1 MKKVNFL
8 FGVHCHQPVGNF
20 EHVIEENYQKAYL
33 PFMEV
38 MSRYPGIKF
47 AFHFSGILYDYF
59 LEKHADFIEKL
70 KELVKRGQAE
80 VLTGGYYEPVLCTIP
95 EKDALG
101 QIEVSSNFIKQKLGY
116 VPRGLWLTERIWE
129 PSLPKVLS
137 QAGIEYVT
145 VDDSHFVSAGFS
157 EEDTFGYYV
166 SEDDGKT
173 VNIFPISK
181 KMRYLVPFKLPEETI
196 HYLGAVATERGD
208 RAVVLADDGEKFGG
222 WPGTHQWVHKEGY
235 LERLLNMLE
244 ENAGW
249 IRTLTFSE
257 YLENYPPLGR
267 VYLPTASYFEMMEWS
282 LPARAGKDFARL
294 LRELE
299 HTPYKERA
307 LEFLKGGFFRNFFAK
322 YPESNNMHK
331 KMLYVS
337 QKLASLAKKKG
348 LFGKEGE
355 HDPLIKKATLELY
368 QGQCNC
374 AYWHGVFGGLYLDFL
389 RKAVYR
395 HLIAAENL
403 LDQYTKS
410 GDKFIDITTTD
421 FDKDGQEE
429 ILVSSNLLNL
439 YLSPHEGAAV
449 FEIDYRPRKLD
460 LINTLSRREETYHQ
474 KILQGAFGQG
484 GGEVASIHDR
494 VVFKE
499 QGLDKLLSYDKNR
512 RVCFIDHV
520 LDGATSLEDFYTSDY
535 QESGNFACEPYRVS
549 PKKKDKEIE
558 ITCVR
563 DGFVNAGGRQVSV
576 QVQKQFTLYA
586 GQSMINV
593 SYQVTNLS
601 EERVDFVFAPEINL
615 SFLSGGDKSFYLL
628 LDGER
633 YNQEDIME
641 VEDLSKIAIVDKST
655 KLSVSL
661 QSDLAYN
668 LWFFKVFTVSQS
680 EGGFEKNFQGIAV
693 VPRWKLDL
701 LPGGKWNNRLV
712 FRIEE

>member
-20 EHVIEENYQKAYL
+20 EHVIEENYQKSYL
-33 PFMEV
+33 PFIEV
-38 MSRYPGIKF
+38 MSRYPRIKF
-47 AFHFSGILYDYF
+47 SFHFSGILYDYF
-59 LEKHADFIEKL
+59 MDKHPDFIEKL

-80 VLTGGYYEPVLCTIP
+80 VLTGGYYEPVLCTLP
-95 EKDALG
+95 EKDCIG
-101 QIEVSSNFIKQKLGY
+101 QIEVSNNFIKQKLGY

-129 PSLPKVLS
+129 PSLPKTLS
-137 QAGIEYVT
+137 QAGIDFVT
-145 VDDSHFVSAGFS
+145 VDDTHFTSAGFS

-166 SEDDGKT
+166 SEDEGKT
-173 VNIFPISK
+173 INIFPINK
-181 KMRYLVPFKLPEETI
+181 KMRYLIPPEETI
-196 HYLGAVATERGD
+196 NYLGSVATEKGD

-222 WPGTHQWVHKEGY
+222 WPGTHQWVYTERY
-235 LERLLNMLE
+235 LERLLNMLQDNSE
-244 ENAGW
+244 W
-249 IRTLTFSE
+249 IQTINFSE

-282 LPARAGKDFARL
+282 LPASSGKDFDRL
-294 LRELE
+294 LRDLE
-299 HTPYKERA
+299 HTPYKEQA
-307 LEFLKGGFFRNFFAK
+307 LKFLKGGFFRNFFAK

-337 QKLASLAKKKG
+337 QKLSSLTKKKG

-355 HDPLIKKATLELY
+355 HDPLIQKATMELY

-389 RKAVYR
+389 RKAVYE

-403 LDQYTKS
+403 IDQYSK
-410 GDKFIDITTTD
+410 GEDKFIDLIYTD

-429 ILVSSNLLNL
+429 ILISSNLLNL
-439 YLSPHEGAAV
+439 YLSPHKGATV
-449 FEIDYRPRKLD
+449 FEIDYRPKKLN
-460 LINTLSRREETYHQ
+460 LLNTLARREETYHQ
-474 KILQGAFGQG
+474 KILQGASGGG

-494 VVFKE
+494 VIFKE
-499 QGLDKLLSYDKNR
+499 QGLEKLLSYDKNR
-512 RVCFIDHV
+512 RICFIDHV
-520 LDGATSLEDFYTSDY
+520 LDKDISLENFYTSDY
-535 QESGNFACEPYRVS
+535 SEIGDFTTEPYRVF
-549 PKKKDKEIE
+549 PKKKDKEID

-563 DGFVNAGGRQVSV
+563 DGLVNLNGKQLPIQVK
-576 QVQKQFTLYA
+576 KQLILYA

-593 SYQVTNLS
+593 SYEVTNLS
-601 EERVDFVFAPEINL
+601 EEKLEFAFAPELNL
-615 SFLSGGDKSFYLL
+615 SFLSGGESSFYLL
-628 LDGER
+628 LDEDR

-641 VEDLSKIAIVDKST
+641 VEDLSKIAIVDENT

-661 QSDLAYN
+661 QADLAYN

-680 EGGFEKNFQGIAV
+680 EAGFEKNFQGIAV
-693 VPRWKLDL
+693 IPRWKLEL
-701 LPGGKWNNRLV
+701 LPGGKWSNRLV